1 MQNELTVIV
10 TLFEIKGYMNNDFSM
25 KIGLLQRE
33 RWIQLNAQLWDKSDM
48 LRLRNYCWNILAGP
62 AVPFLKGGGRSTSK
76 EKSAKWGESKSEWTP
91 GLGAPW
97 SAEDLGCFV

>member
-1 MQNELTVIV
+1 MQSELTVIV

-62 AVPFLKGGGRSTSK
+62 AVPFLKGGGAQPVKKSQRSEGRVNRS
-76 EKSAKWGESKSEWTP
+76 
-91 GLGAPW
+91 GLQG
-97 SAEDLGCFV
+97 